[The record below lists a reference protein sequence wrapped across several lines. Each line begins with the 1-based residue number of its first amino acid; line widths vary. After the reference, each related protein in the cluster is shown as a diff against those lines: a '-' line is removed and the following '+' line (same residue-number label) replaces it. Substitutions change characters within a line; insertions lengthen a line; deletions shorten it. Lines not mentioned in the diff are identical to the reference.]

1 MVKICSVKVSDLRNS
16 FQIYVFQNIFFF
28 QSVLYKCSNIKIRAF
43 EYARKFKGAINCI
56 GNKILANAEDFISL
70 FHSIDNL
77 TLILLPYLTW
87 TSGIIIL
94 NSDKEKEMHLA
105 I

>member
-1 MVKICSVKVSDLRNS
+1 MV
-16 FQIYVFQNIFFF
+16 
-28 QSVLYKCSNIKIRAF
+28 YKCSNIKIRAF

-56 GNKILANAEDFISL
+56 GNKILAKKTL
-70 FHSIDNL
+70 YPYSIDDL
-77 TLILLPYLTW
+77 TQILLPDLTW
-87 TSGIIIL
+87 TSGLIIL

>member
-28 QSVLYKCSNIKIRAF
+28 QSIKIRAF

-56 GNKILANAEDFISL
+56 GNKILAKKTL
-70 FHSIDNL
+70 YPYSIDDL
-77 TLILLPYLTW
+77 T
-87 TSGIIIL
+87 
-94 NSDKEKEMHLA
+94 
-105 I
+105 